1 MSDMHVVHKA
11 TPNAL
16 LDGTN
21 AGLDINC
28 MLLTV
33 AKLDFS
39 ENVMLGFSKLSPC
52 FTCLWLLLSLK
63 KKLLF
68 LYLGVAVLL

>member
-1 MSDMHVVHKA
+1 MSGVCVIHKV
-11 TPNAL
+11 TSDVL

-28 MLLTV
+28 TLFTV

-39 ENVMLGFSKLSPC
+39 ENVMLGVSKCSPC
-52 FTCLWLLLSLK
+52 FTCL
-63 KKLLF
+63 
-68 LYLGVAVLL
+68 

>member
-1 MSDMHVVHKA
+1 MSDVCVVHKA
-11 TPNAL
+11 TSNAL

-21 AGLDINC
+21 AGFDINC
-28 MLLTV
+28 TLFTV

-39 ENVMLGFSKLSPC
+39 ENVMLGISKLSSC

-63 KKLLF
+63 KIAASVS
-68 LYLGVAVLL
+68 G